1 MKNFKI
7 LFASDFYYPYVGGI
21 SEHIFHLKK
30 ELQKKGHEVYVLTCG
45 YNKEDYPDYKDEENV
60 IRIGR
65 SIPFFF
71 NKSVGRVTFSARGG
85 KKIKEIIEKFNF
97 DIIHTHGPLAPFMPY
112 YVLKYSNTLNFST
125 FHAAHDPSKLYEIF
139 KRHLI
144 KIFEKIHGKIAVSP
158 AARDSI
164 KRHFGGEYRIIP
176 NGVDTE
182 RFSPSKKGESFL
194 PKNKKI
200 VLFVGRFEQRKGFK
214 YLRKAFK
221 KVLKEVKGAHLVAV
235 GTGPL
240 LRIEKEKAKFELKDN
255 VTFLGRVSFNDLPK
269 IYADAHIFCSPAIGY
284 ESLGIVL
291 LEAMASSIPVV
302 ASNIEGYRFVVE
314 DGKEGFLV
322 EPKNP
327 DDIAEKL
334 IYLLKNEDL
343 RVSMGNVGRKKVVEK
358 FSWYKIASQVESYYF
373 EIKEKVKIEK

>member
-30 ELQKKGHEVYVLTCG
+30 ELQKREHEVYVLTCG
-45 YNKEDYPDYKDEENV
+45 YKKEDYSEYKDEENV

-65 SIPFFF
+65 SIPLFF

-85 KKIKEIIEKFNF
+85 KKIREIIEKGKF

-112 YVLKYSNTLNFST
+112 YALKYSNTLNFST

-158 AARDSI
+158 VARDSI

-182 RFSPSKKGESFL
+182 RFSPSKRGESFL

-221 KVLKEVKGAHLVAV
+221 KVLKEVKDAHLVAV

-255 VTFLGRVSFNDLPK
+255 VTFLGRVSIDDLPK
-269 IYADAHIFCSPAIGY
+269 IYADSHVFCSPAIGY

-302 ASNIEGYRFVVE
+302 ASNIDGYRFVVE

-322 EPKNP
+322 EPKNS

-334 IYLLKNEDL
+334 IHLLKNEDL
-343 RVSMGNVGRKKVVEK
+343 RVSMGNMGRKKTVEK
-358 FSWYKIASQVESYYF
+358 FSWDKIASQVESYYF
-373 EIKEKVKIEK
+373 EIKKKVKIEK

>member
-1 MKNFKI
+1 MKNLKI

-21 SEHIFHLKK
+21 SEHIYHLKK
-30 ELQKKGHEVYVLTCG
+30 ELEKRGHDVYVLTCG
-45 YNKEDYPDYKDEENV
+45 YSKDDFPDYKDDEKT
-60 IRIGR
+60 IRIGK
-65 SIPFFF
+65 SIPILF
-71 NKSVGRVTFSARGG
+71 NKSVGRITFSARGG
-85 KKIKEIIEKFNF
+85 KKIKEIIEKGKF
-97 DIIHTHGPLAPFMPY
+97 DIIHTHGPLAPMMPY
-112 YVLKYSNTLNFST
+112 YALKYSNTLNFST

-144 KIFEKIHGKIAVSP
+144 KIFEKIDGKIAVSP
-158 AARDSI
+158 VARDSI

-176 NGVDTE
+176 NGVDIE
-182 RFSPSKKGESFL
+182 RFSPSKKGESNL

-221 KVLKEVKGAHLVAV
+221 RVINEVKDAHLIAV

-255 VTFLGRVSFNDLPK
+255 VSFLGRVSFEDLPK
-269 IYADAHIFCSPAIGY
+269 IYADSHVFCSPAIGY
-284 ESLGIVL
+284 ESQGIVL
-291 LEAMASSIPVV
+291 LEAMASSVPVV
-302 ASNIEGYRFVVE
+302 ASNIEGYRFVLE
-314 DGKEGFLV
+314 DGKEGFFS

-343 RVSMGNVGRKKVVEK
+343 RIRMGEMGRKKVIEK
-358 FSWYKIASQVESYYF
+358 FSWDKIASQVESYYF
-373 EIKEKVKIEK
+373 EIKEKIKIER